1 MASHRQIHSNV
12 FSNNLLN
19 RPNTLRGS
27 VEEFRRQSTTGGLSF
42 ENVKELAKRIM
53 VVYDV
58 PQPLA
63 TGPPPM
69 LAQSGPVSSTQSSA
83 NANPGSGV

>member
-19 RPNTLRGS
+19 RPNTLRES
-27 VEEFRRQSTTGGLSF
+27 VEKFRRQSSTGGLSF
-42 ENVKELAKRIM
+42 EDVKELAKRIM

-69 LAQSGPVSSTQSSA
+69 LAQSVPANSTQSSA
-83 NANPGSGV
+83 NPGSGV